1 MAPKGKS
8 STSKATQKKHA
19 AKAAKKHAKLD
30 GDDGGDAPAPAA
42 QPLQRGQKKVKK
54 KDKAARVKQYIPP
67 AKPKGEADPVDVF
80 VVSQGK
86 QLDPALVVV
95 LRSLNKR
102 DEVTLLKACEALDA
116 WVRDTLRADSDGDG
130 EDWERELRQDGVV
143 DAMSVWAHHFPR
155 LALHPSR
162 RLRLQVHSL
171 HALVTAASVRRGQAV
186 HPLLKSTRSALLA
199 PLWLERG
206 DYVGAWCTA
215 AHDTDRAVRREAKAS
230 WDAVLVSAQAA
241 SEAEDEVEGV
251 QLAEHADSIAAFAF
265 SVVLGGSHGDSGGGP
280 SASGA
285 STPSAAEPDD
295 PAFLRTSALSS
306 LAYLLS
312 SLPAPLPLSTDTL
325 DTLLGEQLWDLV
337 SRAEPGSRTKEQP
350 AMVRRAMYEL
360 LEAVVVR
367 EEDLL
372 GAPTRAEEEGEAD
385 EEDEDGSK
393 LAMIAARVLGNCWN
407 EEDGWPGIVAFLR
420 RYPSAWTL
428 ADSILLGDD
437 DADDAQENDEVDSF
451 KSSPSISLFLQHLT
465 LGCSGHPTALY
476 PTILLLLSTLP
487 APFNPPLP
495 PASFSLLFESFWAAH
510 SSRALAIGG
519 RLALDSFA
527 SALLECLAFSLPP
540 AADPSFAAEQARV
553 WVAGRIW
560 RSYLGRATPDAEG
573 AGKPLGPSRKV
584 AQALAQTLD
593 RFAAR
598 PDRSVYDALWAAM
611 RDEALAAA
619 RGEDEQD
626 VQALVPLGGALRAF
640 CAAKEEIVCE
650 AAKTLVRECVQSAL
664 LGVQQGKESA
674 RGERL
679 RFVLDVKDLVE
690 GDVEIGQLLDDFART
705 SLPAL
710 LPTSPVALSLF
721 TAHLASSAP
730 DSRAAAWQALF
741 ASPPTPSV
749 LLKVVDAVTDAG
761 LAADLPSA
769 EQDERIRTIAGMV
782 LAPEARYDSDELEL
796 LRRVV
801 LQPQPLVDTSLP
813 HELVRLA
820 VDAFAGSVDAALL
833 AANPVSSASLEALV
847 APSALL
853 AHYVQLP
860 DNARAVLALRGA
872 AGALF
877 DLGHVL
883 PNCRLEQQGVDVPGE
898 AVAAAQQAWDSIVEA
913 AGDKAIALAMSRLQG
928 RVLEA
933 KCRPSAIELVGAAA
947 ALLEAHPTS
956 MISLVEVLPPR
967 DAINGLYAS
976 LSLTLPASSLSILDP
991 LIPTV
996 EDVAPASTGDFDD
1009 AFLSPYA
1016 RVMLALLE
1024 VSARDHAILR
1034 RSAWALPHLLLLSSV
1049 ARDEL
1054 AKPSPPSRSSG
1065 LFAPDV
1071 PQEILERIVAAAEGA
1086 SSYLLSSA
1094 ANALPDGWHASAV
1107 AHLRAKERAAPP
1119 EGDELLGVL
1128 DQLWTAAKAGGA
1140 EDAKALHARRAIRT
1154 VLSACLRYTDDG
1166 GVQDAERWLAM
1177 AQNLTSAPDLACA
1190 ILYAIKPVLLETPRF
1205 ERYQNELAA
1214 SLAGV
1219 QPSAIDTKGIP
1230 ALRQLLAVA
1239 PPPDAPVI
1247 FLPQQRSVFLL
1258 QALQRWVSS
1267 DEYIP
1272 TELKAGIAELF
1283 SHLAPIV
1290 QDLSGSHWDLMFDQ
1304 IESNLDAADWEEPYT
1319 LPAVYD
1325 SCRLLAQIKD
1335 LAASNADLR
1344 ETAKA
1349 RVDASQ
1355 ELVLALFLARPTSM
1369 QRDEPRLLVVEAMAR
1384 LIKDLPPKLLSM
1396 DKSFSQLLRLLQD
1409 PAWAVQ
1415 LSSYNLLRR
1424 VVATHVADL
1433 VVEVELDAEENVEI
1447 KLPSSLTSLL
1457 DRRVDDGDEA
1467 ARTTAY
1473 LLAWLATFSFF
1484 ESSSPRL
1491 RASYIEQLRDSGL
1504 IVNTLLPSLF
1514 HLLSLGDRGRPFD
1527 LSPWSID
1534 DFHLELFETSLP
1546 ESLPVLAAHVYYRAL
1561 QSVPSV
1567 IRSYWTSLQN
1577 LTLSRAVQSF
1587 TSRHFSPLLVS
1598 DELAALRDPSSP
1610 VGQQL
1615 RDNDDFTV
1623 KVAQNASEVK
1633 VVFVVDEEQLEIGI
1647 KVPSEFPLAG
1657 VEVSERRRVGVS
1669 DKQFRAW
1676 LLGMNQTITA
1686 QSAAIADAILLFKRN
1701 VQAHFEGVESC
1712 AICYSTVSLDRA
1724 LPTKSCKT
1732 CDNKFHASCLYR
1744 WFQTSHGS
1752 TCPLCRQ
1759 LM

>member
-171 HALVTAASVRRGQAV
+171 HALFTAASVRRDEAV
-186 HPLLKSTRSALLA
+186 PPLLKSTRSALLA

-230 WDAVLVSAQAA
+230 WDAVLLSAQAA

-265 SVVLGGSHGDSGGGP
+265 SVVLGGSHGPDSGGGP

-285 STPSAAEPDD
+285 STPSAAEPED

-306 LAYLLS
+306 LAYLVS
-312 SLPAPLPLSTDTL
+312 SLPAPLPLSSDTL

-372 GAPTRAEEEGEAD
+372 SAPTRAEEEGDAD
-385 EEDEDGSK
+385 EEDEDGSR
-393 LAMIAARVLGNCWN
+393 LSMIAARVLGNCWN

-428 ADSILLGDD
+428 ADSILSGDN
-437 DADDAQENDEVDSF
+437 DADDAQEKDEVDSF

-476 PTILLLLSTLP
+476 PTIVLLLSTLP
-487 APFNPPLP
+487 APFDPPLP
-495 PASFSLLFESFWAAH
+495 PASISLLFESFWAAH

-527 SALLECLAFSLPP
+527 SALLECLAFSLSP
-540 AADPSFAAEQARV
+540 AADPSLAAEQARV
-553 WVAGRIW
+553 WVAERIW

-573 AGKPLGPSRKV
+573 AGKSLGPSRKV

-619 RGEDEQD
+619 RGEDGQD

-674 RGERL
+674 REERL

-820 VDAFAGSVDAALL
+820 VDAFAGSVDAALS

-913 AGDKAIALAMSRLQG
+913 AGDEAIALAMSRLQG

-1034 RSAWALPHLLLLSSV
+1034 RSAWALPHLLLLNSV

-1065 LFAPDV
+1065 LCAPDV

-1190 ILYAIKPVLLETPRF
+1190 ILSAIKPVLLETPRF

-1239 PPPDAPVI
+1239 PSPDAPVI

-1258 QALQRWVSS
+1258 QALQRWASS
-1267 DEYIP
+1267 DEYLP
-1272 TELKAGIAELF
+1272 TELKAGVVELF

-1355 ELVLALFLARPTSM
+1355 ELVLALFLARPTST

-1384 LIKDLPPKLLSM
+1384 LVKDLPPKLLSM
-1396 DKSFSQLLRLLQD
+1396 DKSFSQ
-1409 PAWAVQ
+1409 
-1415 LSSYNLLRR
+1415 
-1424 VVATHVADL
+1424 
-1433 VVEVELDAEENVEI
+1433 
-1447 KLPSSLTSLL
+1447 
-1457 DRRVDDGDEA
+1457 
-1467 ARTTAY
+1467 
-1473 LLAWLATFSFF
+1473 
-1484 ESSSPRL
+1484 SPRL

-1504 IVNTLLPSLF
+1504 IVDTLLPSLF

-1527 LSPWSID
+1527 LSPWFID

-1732 CDNKFHASCLYR
+1732 CDNKFHASCLFR